1 MVAENDIPVKKVLCT
16 YNFSQG
22 DVLKSPIIG
31 SFVWKVGEVFECKLG
46 EPIQTEYDG
55 NIVHIIVDG
64 FHSSSKISHFG
75 FFWINGGE
83 KTLFS
88 YGNNDVLCNAIIPA
102 GSEYYLNEYGD
113 YVSNKMK
120 IIKVGEPIRKFFR
133 FFLKD

>member
-55 NIVHIIVDG
+55 NIVHMIVDG
-64 FHSSSKISHFG
+64 FHSCSEISPLG
-75 FFWINGGE
+75 LFWINGE
-83 KTLFS
+83 RKILFHLS
-88 YGNNDVLCNAIIPA
+88 NRDVLCNAIIPA
-102 GSEYYLNEYGD
+102 GSVYYMNECGE
-113 YVSNKMK
+113 YVSDSLK
-120 IIKVGEPIRKFFR
+120 IIKVGKKLYQI
-133 FFLKD
+133 